1 MVYKNGGTKQ
11 KKQERHAN
19 KTEGERD
26 LDEHRLKAGQVNE
39 AEVQP
44 VCVIKDNRGPGCEV
58 RV

>member
-11 KKQERHAN
+11 KKQQRHAN
-19 KTEGERD
+19 KTEGDRD

-39 AEVQP
+39 EVQL
-44 VCVIKDNRGPGCEV
+44 VGVIKDNRGPGCEV